1 MGGIVGVLMVLI
13 LIMIVALLFGV
24 VTMHQ
29 EIERIFA
36 SSKRMK
42 ESVAEAQSALDARI
56 TECEQLE
63 AQIGGAMDLT
73 DKDVRAVALAI
84 HDLRGQLADLKKHTH
99 GYTDETEYQ
108 RLRTQAFIT
117 LPNQVAKL
125 DAIVTGRPYVARI
138 EKQDGLIGM
147 RYVVDEEIA
156 EKYGE
161 EESHGKTEGA

>member
-36 SSKRMK
+36 SSKRMHASIT
-42 ESVAEAQSALDARI
+42 EDQNALAARI
-56 TECEQLE
+56 AECEELE
-63 AQIGGAMDLT
+63 ANMGRSMMLT
-73 DKDVRAVALAI
+73 DDDVHAI
-84 HDLRGQLADLKKHTH
+84 AKGVHDLRGQVADLKKRTH

-156 EKYGE
+156 ENYGE
-161 EESHGKTEGA
+161 EESHGKAEGA

>member
-1 MGGIVGVLMVLI
+1 MGGIVGVLMALI

-29 EIERIFA
+29 EIERVIA
-36 SSKRMK
+36 RTERVRQELIAK
-42 ESVAEAQSALDARI
+42 QGALDARI

-84 HDLRGQLADLKKHTH
+84 HNLRSQITDLKKHTH

-161 EESHGKTEGA
+161 EESHDKAEGA

>member
-1 MGGIVGVLMVLI
+1 MGGIVSVLMVLI

-42 ESVAEAQSALDARI
+42 ESVAEAQIALDARI

-156 EKYGE
+156 EKFEDTE
-161 EESHGKTEGA
+161 EKKAEA